1 MSFAAGRH
9 ALAIPGPS
17 PVPERVLNAMHRAG
31 SDIYSGP
38 VVENDLKL
46 RRQLKQLAGT
56 QANLA
61 TYIGNGHA
69 GWEAALQNM
78 LAPGEK
84 ALVLTSGSFG
94 EGWAEQATAHG
105 VDVEILDQP
114 RDRGPLLEG
123 LAARLAQDT
132 AHEIRAVL
140 VAQIDTASSIRTDI
154 PAVRRAMGD
163 HPALLAV
170 DAIASIGCEE
180 MRMDEWGVDILVGAS
195 QKGLMCAP
203 GIALVW
209 FSDRAAAQT
218 RNPSPYWRWT
228 ERANGEPLWQRW
240 GGTPPVHL
248 IWGLNEAMDMLIET
262 EGMAACYHR
271 HAGLAQ
277 AVWAAFEAWG
287 KGNPQIR
294 CLVTEASA
302 RAHSVTAGHIPQA
315 ADLRHWCEV
324 KAGVTLGIGLGQ
336 EPPENYLRIGH
347 MGNVSAHNLLGVLAV
362 MEAGMEALAIP
373 RGTGAV
379 EAAAKVIAEL
389 A

>member
-31 SDIYSGP
+31 SDIYAGP
-38 VVENDLKL
+38 VVDSDLKL
-46 RRQLKQLAGT
+46 REQLKALAGT
-56 QANLA
+56 KANIA

-78 LAPGEK
+78 LAAGEK
-84 ALVLTSGSFG
+84 ALVITSGGFG
-94 EGWAEQATAHG
+94 EGWAEHASSLG

-114 RDRGPLLEG
+114 RDRGPLLDG
-123 LAARLAQDT
+123 LTARLAQDT
-132 AHEIRAVL
+132 KHEIRAVL

-154 PAVRRAMGD
+154 AAVRRAMGQ

-180 MRMDEWGVDILVGAS
+180 MRMDEWGVDVLVGAS

-209 FSDRAAAQT
+209 FSDRAAQMT
-218 RNPSPYWRWT
+218 RNPTRYWDWNT
-228 ERANGEPLWQRW
+228 RANGEPLWQRW

-248 IWGLNEAMDMLIET
+248 IWGLNEAMDMLIDT
-262 EGMAACYHR
+262 EGMGACYRR

-294 CLVTEASA
+294 CLVTDPAA
-302 RAHSVTAGHIPQA
+302 RAHSVTAGHLPGA
-315 ADLRHWCEV
+315 SALREWCETRT
-324 KAGVTLGIGLGQ
+324 GVTLGVGLGQ
-336 EPPENYLRIGH
+336 EPPEDYLRVGH
-347 MGNVSAHNLLGVLAV
+347 MGNISAHHLLGVLAV
-362 MEAGMEALAIP
+362 MEAGMEALDIK
-373 RGTGAV
+373 RGEGAL
-379 EAAAKVIAEL
+379 EAAAKVIAKL